1 MLART
6 SVAAR
11 MFRVILIGNL
21 AIKKPPIDAAG
32 IDPMRPR
39 SAPIRDRA
47 SVCLGNEV
55 WIEDVTFPIDY
66 R

>member
-1 MLART
+1 MLARI

-11 MFRVILIGNL
+11 MFCVILIGNPV
-21 AIKKPPIDAAG
+21 IKKLPINAAG
-32 IDPMRPR
+32 IDPVRPR

-47 SVCLGNEV
+47 SVCLGNKV